1 MTIKDLKYVKVYS
14 VNLLYLI
21 FHKVNGYFEEI
32 NENKYL
38 TLVTTDESKGKI
50 KKHKELWSKIRYLI
64 RLITKTHMIM
74 MKNI

>member
-1 MTIKDLKYVKVYS
+1 MTIKDLKYIKVYS

-38 TLVTTDESKGKI
+38 TLVTTDESKEKR

-64 RLITKTHMIM
+64 RLITKTQMIM